1 MDILIEVGKFGLVFL
16 GVMLVLGCLQVTIFE
31 MAEKEPIMAW
41 FFTVMYTGV
50 IYYFVF

>member
-16 GVMLVLGCLQVTIFE
+16 GVLLGLGCLKVTVFD
-31 MAEKEPIMAW
+31 MAEKEQGIAW
-41 FFTVMYTGV
+41 FFTVIYAGV

>member
-16 GVMLVLGCLQVTIFE
+16 GVLLGLGCLKVTVFD

-41 FFTVMYTGV
+41 FFAVMYTGV